1 MKMNNILMLF
11 GGMLAATTLFTSC
24 SEEKIYDVD
33 GINYERVY
41 MQNPNTT
48 KSGNILKTPVGYISG
63 FSGKVA
69 VQTTAPMGT
78 ATNVTVAIDKSLVDS
93 YNSTNKTT
101 YEVIPEGVVSLEKSN
116 LTVAPGK
123 VVSDTVNLA
132 VSEAGYSKLKADV
145 SYLIPITIQQSAGS
159 NAHLAQDAKFRSNFF
174 VLKYMETNSLIR
186 MGGSASDMIGTPS
199 TDDAGQTWKC
209 IAAEDLDPST
219 FANLFTGDQWGR
231 KWNLLNGK
239 EVLNASFTVDM
250 GASHKIGGFS
260 VSCSLVKS
268 MDIQL
273 SSDNNKW
280 TDIGDTKNAAAI
292 LDSNWNSWYV
302 FYASMSG
309 RYVKINMTLDP
320 DNWAWPYAQ
329 WGYCSVNAF
338 RLLLDD

>member
-1 MKMNNILMLF
+1 MLF

-48 KSGNILKTPVGYISG
+48 KSGSVLKTPVGYISG

-116 LTVAPGK
+116 LTIAAGK

-159 NAHLAQDAKFRSNFF
+159 NAHLAQDAKFRSSFF

-219 FANLFTGDQWGR
+219 FGNLFTGNQWS
-231 KWNLLNGK
+231 LLNGK
-239 EVLNASFTVDM
+239 EVLTASFTVDL

-260 VSCSLVKS
+260 IGCDLAKVI
-268 MDIQL
+268 DIQL
-273 SSDNNKW
+273 SSDNSKW
-280 TDIGDTKNAAAI
+280 TDIGDTKDADPI
-292 LDSNWNSWYV
+292 RDSNWNFWYV
-302 FYASMSG
+302 LYASMPG
-309 RYVKINMTLDP
+309 RYVKINMALDP
-320 DNWAWPYAQ
+320 DNWAWEYAQ
-329 WGYCSVNAF
+329 YGYCSLSGF